1 VSGAEAA
8 YPWSQV
14 KLEAILF
21 DLDGTLLDS
30 EKVTDQVVSELL
42 AERGVAVDSGLAD
55 LDLNQ
60 FHGVV
65 WEQGSVILQ
74 KRFPELAGPS
84 LAPVLQEKFHHTL
97 LENPPPALPG
107 AVAAVRAAAQS
118 VPVALVTSSNRE
130 SAEHALHELGVYHCF
145 VTLVCAEDCTRSKPD
160 PQGYELAAERLGVST
175 QGCLVFEDSQAG
187 LSAARTAG
195 MWTTA
200 ITRSPSDRLGSA
212 KAPHADYAIE
222 DFETLPDGFFK
233 MFCKATI

>member
-1 VSGAEAA
+1 MSGAEAA

-74 KRFPELAGPS
+74 KHN
-84 LAPVLQEKFHHTL
+84 FH
-97 LENPPPALPG
+97 
-107 AVAAVRAAAQS
+107 
-118 VPVALVTSSNRE
+118 
-130 SAEHALHELGVYHCF
+130 
-145 VTLVCAEDCTRSKPD
+145 
-160 PQGYELAAERLGVST
+160 
-175 QGCLVFEDSQAG
+175 
-187 LSAARTAG
+187 
-195 MWTTA
+195 
-200 ITRSPSDRLGSA
+200 
-212 KAPHADYAIE
+212 
-222 DFETLPDGFFK
+222 
-233 MFCKATI
+233 